1 MTDQIISTS
10 LDEMNSI
17 IEENTLSSSTTT
29 MTTKRTNINTTE
41 TSIDDYGKIQSILH
55 GYPFGVSRME
65 RKASMGYAMDK
76 Q

>member
-1 MTDQIISTS
+1 
-10 LDEMNSI
+10 MNSI

-55 GYPFGVSRME
+55 GYPLNTPVMFGVSRME